1 MSVYESAIAIILMI
15 AFGALAVYVWM
26 LVTVAN
32 DYRGGYESLMRE
44 YHEAVRD
51 LNRTKAEAER
61 LRAEVDKRWPDDL
74 VRWLCGGR
82 VGSSSLAMVRH
93 LTGLPTVFL
102 GCTPRDSCDLNR
114 CRKLLSDV
122 PWLAER
128 FDDMRTCSPAW
139 AAIVDRWDDL
149 CAMADDPARRSQV
162 RATLQALCEGV
173 HP

>member
-1 MSVYESAIAIILMI
+1 MSEHQAFVALLIVVVIAELVYAWFAATLANYYRKAYDSA
-15 AFGALAVYVWM
+15 
-26 LVTVAN
+26 VA
-32 DYRGGYESLMRE
+32 E
-44 YHEAVRD
+44 YHEAVRE
-51 LNRTKAEAER
+51 LNRTRAEAER